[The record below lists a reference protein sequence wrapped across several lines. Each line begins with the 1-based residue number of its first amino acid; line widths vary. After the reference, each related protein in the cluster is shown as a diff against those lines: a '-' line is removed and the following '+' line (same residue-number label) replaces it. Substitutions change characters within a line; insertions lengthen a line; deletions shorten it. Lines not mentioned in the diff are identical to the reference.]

1 MKVILPVMGAAMALA
16 ACSSPAPVEEIADAP
31 VDVAV
36 EADAAAPTSAAIEA
50 AKVALRAEPK
60 VKDLSYSAT
69 DTVQWNVG
77 VLDDGSRRTGYA
89 EYLCSVIGEKGALA
103 GRTHVRIVDIAKVAQ
118 GSDFRDA
125 NLGHVICET
134 GDIVDA

>member
-1 MKVILPVMGAAMALA
+1 MKVILPIMGAAIALA
-16 ACSSPAPVEEIADAP
+16 ACGGPAPVEE
-31 VDVAV
+31 VAV
-36 EADAAAPTSAAIEA
+36 VPAEAVVEAELAGPSAAAIEA

-60 VKDLSYSAT
+60 VKDLVYSAT

-89 EYLCSVIGEKGALA
+89 EYLCTVIGDKGALA
-103 GRTHVRIVDIAKVAQ
+103 GRTHVRVVDIAKVAQ

-134 GDIVDA
+134 GDVIDA